1 MPPPPPF
8 ARGERV
14 MISDGVGRGHVAGF
28 KGTVDLVTNSG
39 VVVILDSDPATQFRV
54 SAFDRYEPLN
64 RVVKRFFQF
73 NELEKLPGNNNQL
86 GC

>member
-1 MPPPPPF
+1 MLPPPF

-14 MISDGVGRGHVAGF
+14 RISDGVGRGHVAGF
-28 KGTVDLVTNSG
+28 EGTVDMVTNSG

-54 SAFDRYEPLN
+54 TAFDTFQPLN
-64 RVVKRFFQF
+64 RIVKRFFQF
-73 NELEKLPGNNNQL
+73 NELEKLPPGNSQS